1 MKKRTK
7 VLVSVTLAVMLVL
20 SVAVGVSATT
30 GTKSIS
36 AIYRNIQII
45 ANSKFVPTE
54 AEPFIVGGRTYVP
67 LRAISEALGA
77 WVDWNPAT
85 NLVTIKGGTDSAEI
99 ADLKAQIAAKD
110 AEIARLKGLD
120 DDDDDDDSDIRD
132 LEKELKKDF
141 DELGDVEIEDI
152 SLSGDEDDVDVEIEV
167 DLGDFEDEWD
177 DLSSREIEDW
187 IEDLCADIQDFYS
200 DDTDIDGEIIDIDSD
215 DTLVEF
221 NKDGD
226 DDVEVDINGRSSGAD
241 EDDVEDVEDDLL
253 GASYSVEGIDF
264 EVDYVDYDV
273 DDDEIVVRLVA
284 IDSGADELSD
294 SELEEEGED
303 IAEDIA
309 YIFSYGADADADTVI
324 ITFLDGS
331 DKLGKYEYDM

>member
-1 MKKRTK
+1 MKRRTK
-7 VLVSVTLAVMLVL
+7 ILVTFLLAAMLVL

-36 AIYRNIQII
+36 AIFRNIQII
-45 ANSKFVPTE
+45 ANGKVVPTE

-85 NLVTIKGGTDSAEI
+85 NLVTIKGGTNSSEV

-120 DDDDDDDSDIRD
+120 KDDDDDIRD
-132 LEKELKKDF
+132 LEKELKRDY

-177 DLSSREIEDW
+177 DLTDREIENWLD
-187 IEDLCADIQDFYS
+187 DLCEDIQDFFS
-200 DDTDIDGEIIDIDSD
+200 EDTDIDGEIIDIDSD
-215 DTLVEF
+215 DTLVDF
-221 NKDGD
+221 SKNGD
-226 DDVEVDINGRSSGAD
+226 DDIEVDIDGRSSGAD
-241 EDDVEDVEDDLL
+241 EDDVEDVEDDLK
-253 GASYSVEGIDF
+253 GARYRVEGIDF
-264 EVDYVDYDV
+264 EVYDVDYDI
-273 DDDEIVVRLVA
+273 DDDHIRVMLRA
-284 IDSGADELSD
+284 IDSGADELTD
-294 SELEEEGED
+294 SELEDEGED
-303 IAEDIA
+303 IADDIA
-309 YIFSYGADADADTVI
+309 DIFRDDADADADTVRI
-324 ITFLDGS
+324 IFLDGS
-331 DKLGKYEYDM
+331 TKLGDFEYNV